1 MVQFKRD
8 NYATNRNL
16 KTIEA
21 IKENKEMKYINK
33 KKSIVEIIICFSL
46 MLFLTVFVNIFGKD
60 FGLWLGIL
68 TYWLPS
74 IILILYILK
83 VEKEPLSSIGLKRI
97 CFKNIFEGLGLGFVM
112 FIAQQIPLLIMG
124 IDYSVFSMK
133 PDFFYILITTFYC
146 FFCVG
151 FAEELIFRGF
161 LFKKT
166 LDICR
171 IKWISIVINIILFYV
186 IHWTSLPHNFGGI
199 YNIAINTLILCI
211 YYLLR
216 TEKTLIPLMVGH
228 GFYDTLTSVILPI
241 FIYMNN

>member
-1 MVQFKRD
+1 
-8 NYATNRNL
+8 
-16 KTIEA
+16 
-21 IKENKEMKYINK
+21 
-33 KKSIVEIIICFSL
+33 
-46 MLFLTVFVNIFGKD
+46 
-60 FGLWLGIL
+60 
-68 TYWLPS
+68 
-74 IILILYILK
+74 
-83 VEKEPLSSIGLKRI
+83 
-97 CFKNIFEGLGLGFVM
+97 M

-133 PDFFYILITTFYC
+133 PDFFYILITTFYY

-161 LFKKT
+161 FQKKT

-216 TEKTLIPLMVGH
+216 TEKNLIPLMVGH

>member
-1 MVQFKRD
+1 M
-8 NYATNRNL
+8 
-16 KTIEA
+16 EH
-21 IKENKEMKYINK
+21 INK

-83 VEKEPLSSIGLKRI
+83 VEKKPLSSIGLKRI
-97 CFKNIFEGLGLGFVM
+97 CFKNIFEGLGLGIVM
-112 FIAQQIPLLIMG
+112 FIVQQIPLLIMG

-133 PDFFYILITTFYC
+133 PDFSYILITTFYC
-146 FFCVG
+146 FLCVG

-171 IKWISIVINIILFYV
+171 IKWISIAINIILFYV
-186 IHWTSLPHNFGGI
+186 IHWTSLPHNFGGF

-216 TEKTLIPLMVGH
+216 KEKTLIPLMVGH

-241 FIYMNN
+241 FIY

>member
-1 MVQFKRD
+1 
-8 NYATNRNL
+8 
-16 KTIEA
+16 
-21 IKENKEMKYINK
+21 MKYINK

-68 TYWLPS
+68 TYWLSS

-97 CFKNIFEGLGLGFVM
+97 CFKNIFEGLGLGVVM

-186 IHWTSLPHNFGGI
+186 IHWTSLPHNVGGI

-216 TEKTLIPLMVGH
+216 TEKNLIPLMVGH